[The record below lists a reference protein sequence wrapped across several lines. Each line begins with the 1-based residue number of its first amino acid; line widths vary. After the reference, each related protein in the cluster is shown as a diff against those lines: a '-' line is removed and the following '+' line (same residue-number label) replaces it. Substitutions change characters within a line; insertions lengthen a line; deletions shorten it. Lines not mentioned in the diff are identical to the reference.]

1 MELAVRVIEERN
13 KHIEDTVQKQ
23 SGRLSRFIR
32 RFVTSNDDA
41 DDILQDVFYQF
52 VIGYDQ
58 IRSWDQ
64 VSSWL
69 FRVAR
74 NKITDSQRKKKPVN
88 FSALAKVD
96 EDGEPMMLA
105 DLIPDTS
112 SMPDR
117 ELFADVVWARIEE
130 ILATLP
136 ENQRQVFVWHEFEQ
150 KSFNEMAEITGE
162 PVNTL
167 TSRKRYAIL
176 ALRTGLVDL
185 FDELIND

>member
-1 MELAVRVIEERN
+1 MELAVRVMEERN

-41 DDILQDVFYQF
+41 DDILQEVFYQF

-74 NKITDSQRKKKPVN
+74 NKITDSQRKKKPTS
-88 FSALAKVD
+88 FSALTRVD

-105 DLIPDTS
+105 DLIPDTRN
-112 SMPDR
+112 MPDQ
-117 ELFADVVWARIEE
+117 EMFGEAVWARIEE

-150 KSFNEMAEITGE
+150 KSFNEMAVITGE

-176 ALRTGLVDL
+176 AMRTGLVDL
-185 FDELIND
+185 FDDLIKD